1 MHESTSSRLPFH
13 PAHARALALAPE
25 SVAVAPDGTLWM
37 LDKFGY
43 AFTATV
49 DAQDNYSLNTEPL
62 AYIGPGR
69 PLGFHHDAV
78 GNLVVCDSLKG
89 LMLLERCGGGGSG
102 STAPADGKAGATADI
117 GTSSGGPQWRLRC
130 LANSAGGRP
139 ITYANDLDIAAD
151 GTIYFSDS
159 TCIPPALNQA
169 APRPW

>member
-1 MHESTSSRLPFH
+1 
-13 PAHARALALAPE
+13 
-25 SVAVAPDGTLWM
+25 M

-49 DAQDNYSLNTEPL
+49 DTQDNYVLNPEPL

-69 PLGFHHDAV
+69 PLGFHHDAA

-89 LMLLERCGGGGSG
+89 LMLLERCGGGDASL
-102 STAPADGKAGATADI
+102 
-117 GTSSGGPQWRLRC
+117 QWRLRC

-139 ITYANDLDIAAD
+139 IAYANDLDLAAD
-151 GTIYFSDS
+151 GTIFFSDS

-169 APRPW
+169 ALRPW